1 MSDHVHWL
9 LEVTIK
15 PGERDTF
22 IALMR
27 EMVTT
32 TQANEPDTL
41 NYEWFIS
48 EDETSCKIYERYRD
62 SAAVMTHLASFGAN
76 FADRFLAASEPTRFV
91 VFGDPNEEV
100 REALGGFGAVFMAQ
114 IGGFTR

>member
-15 PGERDTF
+15 PGERDTL

-27 EMVTT
+27 EMVAT
-32 TQANEPDTL
+32 TQANEPGTL

-76 FADRFLAASEPTRFV
+76 FADRFLATAEPTRFV
-91 VFGDPNEEV
+91 VFGDPTEEV

>member
-32 TQANEPDTL
+32 TQANEPGTL

-48 EDETSCKIYERYRD
+48 EDETSCKIYERYTD

-91 VFGDPNEEV
+91 VFGDPTEEV

>member
-15 PGERDTF
+15 PDEHDTF

-32 TQANEPDTL
+32 TQANEPGTL

-76 FADRFLAASEPTRFV
+76 FADRFLAESEPTRFV
-91 VFGDPNEEV
+91 VFGDPTEEV